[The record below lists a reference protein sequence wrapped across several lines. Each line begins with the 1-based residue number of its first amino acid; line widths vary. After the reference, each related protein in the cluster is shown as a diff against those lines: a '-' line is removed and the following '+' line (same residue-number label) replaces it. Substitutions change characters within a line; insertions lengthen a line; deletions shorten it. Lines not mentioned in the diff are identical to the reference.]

1 MLIELLMKVD
11 VEMEVLVFAVIV
23 VEMVMVRKVVVGV
36 IVLKVERW

>member
-23 VEMVMVRKVVVGV
+23 VETVMVRKVVVGV